1 MAEWAAEPEDQSHS
15 ETYTVHRELTAMSA
29 PPQVCYGIHS
39 SASAHTHTNTGKN
52 TPSLQHTN
60 PRGWELIGGRLRERV
75 PAYYPGTGPE
85 LVTKHPKT
93 SSFSSELKYISKKV
107 H

>member
-15 ETYTVHRELTAMSA
+15 ETYTVQTAMSVNLHRCA
-29 PPQVCYGIHS
+29 MASIHQQV
-39 SASAHTHTNTGKN
+39 HTHTNTRKN